1 MEFPQKKHKNE
12 NPSMIPSIKKGKIL
26 TYRLYDTAFEIDLS
40 KVEEKLKKET
50 RRFRIKR
57 KPFSKA
63 FEFTNPPVSFQL
75 LTLEKEFTGRRLNI
89 SVHVRAYDYGVLSI
103 ILEIPVID
111 MDFLE
116 FEKLAFAIKNSEEID
131 YECRNQLR
139 QAIEILGD
147 SLIGYNPSLFEE
159 DYTIFFIESLDPETG
174 IDKLFLHYDI
184 AKLLLYEDRPLSEK
198 VRDEITAMKFSYYTD
213 DCTVLSW
220 DSALI
225 IEPSGEPEIA
235 DILEFAHAQLL
246 ELRYYDNIVDRE
258 LVTLYENI
266 SAKGTPS
273 LWKIRKYEKLAAKVM
288 RTITE
293 LTDIT
298 EKIDNSLK
306 VTEDVYY
313 AKIYMAALRLFRVK
327 EWDAV
332 IRRKLDLATRVYDML
347 YRDIAT
353 KRTELLELVII
364 ILIAVEIVL
373 FIFQ

>member
-1 MEFPQKKHKNE
+1 VPPEEGVAESHGTTV
-12 NPSMIPSIKKGKIL
+12 IPAIKKGKLL
-26 TYRLYDTAFEIDLS
+26 TYRLYDTSFEIDLL
-40 KVEEKLKKET
+40 KVEEKIKKET

-75 LTLEKEFTGRRLNI
+75 QTIEKEVAGRRLAIN
-89 SVHVRAYDYGVLSI
+89 VHVRAYDYGVLSI
-103 ILEIPVID
+103 ILEIPVTD
-111 MDFLE
+111 MDFKE
-116 FEKLAFAIKNSEEID
+116 FEQLAFALKNTDEID
-131 YECRNQLR
+131 NECRNQLR
-139 QAIEILGD
+139 QAVEVLGD
-147 SLIGYNPSLFEE
+147 SLIGYNLSLFEE
-159 DYTIFFIESLDPETG
+159 DYTIFFIESLVPATG
-174 IDKLFLHYDI
+174 IDELFLHYDM
-184 AKLLLYEDRPLSEK
+184 AKLLLYEDKPLSDK
-198 VRDEITAMKFSYYTD
+198 VRDEITALKFTYYKD

-246 ELRYYDNIVDRE
+246 ELRYYDHIVDRE
-258 LVTLYENI
+258 LKSLYESI
-266 SAKGTPS
+266 SAKEVPS
-273 LWKIRKYEKLAAKVM
+273 LWKIRKYENLAAKVM

-332 IRRKLDLATRVYDML
+332 IRRKLDIATRVYDML

-353 KRTELLELVII
+353 KRTELLELTII
-364 ILIAVEIVL
+364 ILIVIEIILFVL
-373 FIFQ
+373 K

>member
-1 MEFPQKKHKNE
+1 
-12 NPSMIPSIKKGKIL
+12 MIPVIKKGKIL
-26 TYRLYDTAFEIDLS
+26 TYRLYDTAFEIDLLR
-40 KVEEKLKKET
+40 VEEEIKKET
-50 RRFRIKR
+50 RRLRIKR

-75 LTLEKEFTGRRLNI
+75 QTLEKEFTGRRFNI

-116 FEKLAFAIKNSEEID
+116 FEKLAFALKNSDEINS
-131 YECRNQLR
+131 ECRNQLR

-184 AKLLLYEDRPLSEK
+184 PKLLLYEDRPLSEK
-198 VRDEITAMKFSYYTD
+198 VRDEITAMKFSYYTN

-258 LVTLYENI
+258 LVTLYESI

-273 LWKIRKYEKLAAKVM
+273 IWKIRKYEKLAAKVM

-332 IRRKLDLATRVYDML
+332 IRRKLDIATRVYDML

-353 KRTELLELVII
+353 KRTELLELTII
-364 ILIAVEIVL
+364 ILIVIEIIL
-373 FIFQ
+373 FVFK

>member
-1 MEFPQKKHKNE
+1 
-12 NPSMIPSIKKGKIL
+12 MIPAIKKGKIL
-26 TYRLYDTAFEIDLS
+26 TYRLYDTAFEIDLL
-40 KVEEKLKKET
+40 KVEEKLKQET
-50 RRFRIKR
+50 KRLKIKR

-75 LTLEKEFTGRRLNI
+75 QTVEKELCGKKISI
-89 SVHVRAYDYGVLSI
+89 SVHVRAYDFGVLSI
-103 ILEIPVID
+103 ILEIPVFD
-111 MDFLE
+111 LDFHD
-116 FEKLAFAIKNSEEID
+116 FEELAFSLINTDDID
-131 YECRNQLR
+131 NECRNQLR
-139 QAIEILGD
+139 QATDLLGD
-147 SLIGYNPSLFEE
+147 SLIGYNLSLFEE
-159 DYTIFFIESLDPETG
+159 DYTIFFIESLGPETG
-174 IDKLFLHYDI
+174 VDNLFLHYDI
-184 AKLLLYEDRPLSEK
+184 AKLLLYEDKPLSDK
-198 VRDEITAMKFSYYTD
+198 VRDEIAALTFSYYKN

-225 IEPSGEPEIA
+225 IEPTGEPEIA

-246 ELRYYDNIVDRE
+246 ELRYYDHIVDKE
-258 LVTLYENI
+258 LITLYESI
-266 SAKGTPS
+266 SSKGTPS
-273 LWKIRKYEKLAAKVM
+273 LWKIREYEKLAAKVM

-293 LTDIT
+293 LTDVT

-327 EWDAV
+327 EWDGV

-364 ILIAVEIVL
+364 ILIAIEIVL
-373 FIFQ
+373 FIFE